1 MDRIFIQINQTFS
14 SPGEDILYNILRRPV
29 FNEEILEEREKLIH
43 FFDTHEKER
52 TDLQLILAS
61 IGKTRLGSLAD
72 TVLALNDAPVINIK
86 IHILMLVALLV
97 SIFVLLPM
105 YPMMGFLV
113 FMCLMI
119 ANIAIYYAS
128 AGQQVIEAYMDC
140 FNHLLK
146 MLEAADQMQIVKYPE
161 AQKQMEAI
169 AEGKRIPP
177 FPEKS
182 LSDHRQK
189 CRFRRSFSAADELCA
204 DGISC
209 GHSGIQFPIKR
220 NQRQSRYD
228 HVADR

>member
-1 MDRIFIQINQTFS
+1 
-14 SPGEDILYNILRRPV
+14 
-29 FNEEILEEREKLIH
+29 
-43 FFDTHEKER
+43 
-52 TDLQLILAS
+52 
-61 IGKTRLGSLAD
+61 
-72 TVLALNDAPVINIK
+72 
-86 IHILMLVALLV
+86 MLVALLV

-177 FPEKS
+177 FPEKAFLITGKNADSGDPFQLLMSYVRMVFHVDILAYNS
-182 LSDHRQK
+182 LLKEIKDKADTIMLLIGNIGELDALVSIAS
-189 CRFRRSFSAADELCA
+189 FRRTLSLWSIPVFMP
-204 DGISC
+204 G
-209 GHSGIQFPIKR
+209 QR
-220 NQRQSRYD
+220 NLILRSSLK
-228 HVADR
+228 